1 MIQPTP
7 PETPLE
13 ELHRIR
19 REIAERFDQNVFAIA
34 EDAAKRLAASGRP
47 VWRGKPSD
55 DAKVDSTKVE
65 K

>member
-19 REIAERFDQNVFAIA
+19 REIAERFDENVFAIA
-34 EDAAKRLAASGRP
+34 EDAAKRLAESGRP
-47 VWRGKPSD
+47 IWKRDIG
-55 DAKVDSTKVE
+55 VDSAVASGK